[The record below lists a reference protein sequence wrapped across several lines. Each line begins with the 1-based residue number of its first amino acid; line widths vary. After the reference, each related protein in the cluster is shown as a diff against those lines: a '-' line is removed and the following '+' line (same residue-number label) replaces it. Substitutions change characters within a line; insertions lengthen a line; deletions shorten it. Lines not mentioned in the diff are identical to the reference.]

1 MLTSGEFVEVYV
13 SLLEAE
19 RETGSQ
25 EEFEAR
31 RDQVLEQHET
41 SRDEL
46 VRFVEAHAEDPEFLA
61 TLWDS
66 IEARLQEVGEEGDPS
81 EETASPEAA
90 ETPVERRSREEQEVL
105 EEQKRMQNEETLEGR
120 GGRELPLRR
129 QQQ

>member
-31 RDQVLEQHET
+31 RDQLLEQHET

-66 IEARLQEVGEEGDPS
+66 IEARLQEVGEEGEPS

-105 EEQKRMQNEETLEGR
+105 EEQKQMQSEETLEGR

-129 QQQ
+129 QQ